1 MTSHLT
7 GDGGTAA
14 AKDLREV
21 EPAALG
27 VELDGY
33 AHLPRMLDKA
43 RATLAG
49 SAGRYMFGCPVDHT
63 CMARL
68 GVSPELVLELAG
80 SNADNATVLAK
91 LREHGIPAAEDAW
104 FDAQAVEDELDEA
117 GYLRVR
123 RAGALPDGEPGRV
136 FAGAEHGS
144 DVDVVVVD
152 VEPGEQRGPRTPRRA
167 EVWVI
172 QAGEATFYLGARQA
186 RVVRPGDMVRV
197 PAGMEHRLE
206 NSGQAVF
213 SAVLARPAAS

>member
-1 MTSHLT
+1 VSF
-7 GDGGTAA
+7 
-14 AKDLREV
+14 
-21 EPAALG
+21 EPAAFG
-27 VELDGY
+27 VELEGY

-49 SAGRYMFGCPVDHT
+49 TVGHYMFACPVDHT

-80 SNADNATVLAK
+80 RHPDNATVLAK

-104 FDAQAVEDELDEA
+104 FDAQAVEDELGDA
-117 GYLRVR
+117 DYLRVR
-123 RAGALPDGEPGRV
+123 RVTALPDGEPGRV

-152 VEPGEQRGPRTPRRA
+152 VEPGERRGPRTPNRA

-172 QAGEATFYLGARQA
+172 QAGESTFHLGARQA
-186 RVVRPGDMVRV
+186 RRVRPGDIVRV

-206 NSGQAVF
+206 NSGRTVF
-213 SAVLARPAAS
+213 SAVLARPAES